1 MNLPEC
7 PYDRTDCQFAHENG
21 WRTLMHS
28 PVIYDRDGKAISGGG
43 NNVEKWLR
51 CIICDRQWM
60 SSQKEL
66 EDAQGKPRDWI
77 LK

>member
-1 MNLPEC
+1 
-7 PYDRTDCQFAHENG
+7 
-21 WRTLMHS
+21 MHS

-66 EDAQGKPRDWI
+66 EDAQDKPRNWI
-77 LK
+77 AR